1 MRVLVVHNRYRSA
14 SPSGENRV
22 VDQESAA
29 LTEAGCIVERFE
41 RRADDI
47 GELSL
52 AGRAAL
58 PGRVVWNREAAR
70 ALRRA
75 IEGFGPDVV
84 HVHNLYPLLSPSVL
98 AAGSGRVPVV
108 VTFHNYRPLCPTGEL
123 YRDGSVCT
131 ECVGTAPTGAVRHG
145 CYRGSRLQS
154 LPLAAATVVQRH
166 LVRTA
171 PAAYLFLSEAQ
182 RAWFAGLDLRPERC
196 FVKPNLVHPSTLPRL
211 PEPLIAFVGR
221 LDESK
226 GIRFLMD
233 AWDRVCSG
241 REKPGL
247 RLVVAGSGSLEPAVR
262 AWAAGRPQGEV
273 LGLLSREGC
282 AALMARARAVVVPSV
297 WPEPFGLVV
306 AEAMAAG
313 APPIGPDHAAFPEL
327 IQDGVDGALYPSG
340 DVEGL
345 TRLLRRADAEPNW
358 FEKLG
363 KEAKS
368 THARRFSP
376 AAVVDKLLAVYRFAV
391 EHPSS
396 VDLPTAEPCLNGS
409 SAGG

>member
-14 SPSGENRV
+14 LPSGEDRV

-29 LTEAGCIVERFE
+29 LAQAGCIVERFE
-41 RRADDI
+41 RRSDEI

-52 AGRAAL
+52 AGRASL
-58 PGRVVWNREAAR
+58 PGRVVWNPEAGR

-84 HVHNLYPLLSPSVL
+84 HVHNVYPLLSPSVL
-98 AAGSGRVPVV
+98 AAGRGRVPVV
-108 VTFHNYRPLCPTGEL
+108 VTFHNYRPLCPTGEM
-123 YRDGSVCT
+123 YRDGKVCT
-131 ECVGTAPTGAVRHG
+131 ECVGTAPAGAVLHG
-145 CYRGSRLQS
+145 CYRGSRVQS

-166 LVRTA
+166 LVRA
-171 PAAYLFLSEAQ
+171 GPAAYLFLSEAQ
-182 RAWFAGLDLRPERC
+182 RASFAGLGLPLERC
-196 FVKPNLVHPSTLPRL
+196 FVKPNLVHPSPHRRR

-221 LDESK
+221 LDEPK
-226 GIRFLMD
+226 GIRFLIQG
-233 AWDRVCSG
+233 WDRLRSG
-241 REKPGL
+241 GEEGGL
-247 RLVVAGSGSLEPAVR
+247 RLVVAGSGPLEPEVR
-262 AWAAGRPQGEV
+262 AWAAGRARVEV

-282 AALMARARAVVVPSV
+282 AELMATARAVVVPSV

-313 APPIGPDHAAFPEL
+313 APPIAPDHAAFPEL
-327 IQDGVDGALYPSG
+327 IRDGVDGALYPSG

-345 TRLLRRADAEPNW
+345 TRLLRRAELEPNW

-368 THARRFSP
+368 SHARRFSP
-376 AAVVDKLLAVYRFAV
+376 AVVVDELLAVYRFAV

-396 VDLPTAEPCLNGS
+396 AAPAIAEPSLQGS
-409 SAGG
+409 GACA